1 MASVLGRKFRHD
13 GVGMNNKSGGGPPQS
28 GPHPPNVPEHSL
40 GGVHPAG
47 GAKGGLRPAGV
58 VPKLAQ
64 PKLQAKTHHQG
75 EPIVLE
81 DDDWNILKSK
91 GSLSAKAFFTLLGGL
106 MLFNL
111 FAYAVVKG
119 LIQPSRQVLDLEKMG
134 ILYGIWFVLC
144 LVSFY
149 LLTNVFL
156 KRWARILGRP
166 VSSGWKSFLRL
177 CMLSPTLSV
186 PLLLITSMFSF
197 NGAIPERPAKWTIAK
212 LMVGA
217 FILTQ
222 VAVMMMPAKIFDNR
236 KYAIL
241 ASMKQN
247 LPAGAQIPF
256 LIPDGMLG
264 TMYPYLTPTQR
275 YFYWLGTDWI
285 RAATLAK
292 YADQPGSALCKAK
305 LTYLG
310 AEVQDCFFGNFRK
323 MAEVAPFASPF
334 AILWFETQYRTKVLG
349 AGFGDAGSAVA
360 QAAKDEKTLA
370 EQMESTGDA
379 EKDAAIGLAMQAQIE
394 MRAQRELAQKAFAST
409 LLMVSNQLELLEASP
424 YFKSRRRFTAP
435 HWLIQAMG
443 SPEVPMIEAGQ
454 DFQRFYV
461 AEKIYPVIKFQLEN
475 IEQKFGE
482 ARDKLGPIAVDIE
495 AAIRD
500 VNFRVQQIKADPMLI
515 RHE

>member
-1 MASVLGRKFRHD
+1 
-13 GVGMNNKSGGGPPQS
+13 MNNKGDGPPSSGSNPNGPNSIGLRENSLSGVSTGGTSQS
-28 GPHPPNVPEHSL
+28 GFSAK
-40 GGVHPAG
+40 AG
-47 GAKGGLRPAGV
+47 LKPAGV

-64 PKLQAKTHHQG
+64 PKFQPKAPRQ
-75 EPIVLE
+75 EEAIVLE

-111 FAYAVVKG
+111 FVYAIIKG
-119 LIQPSRQVLDLEKMG
+119 LVQPARQVLDVEKMAT
-134 ILYGIWFVLC
+134 LYGIWFVLC
-144 LVSFY
+144 LASFY

-166 VSSGWKSFLRL
+166 VTSGWKSFLRL

-186 PLLLITSMFSF
+186 PLLLITSLFTF
-197 NGAIPERPAKWTIAK
+197 NGAVPERPPKWLIAK
-212 LMVGA
+212 MILGA
-217 FILTQ
+217 LVLTQ
-222 VAVMMMPAKIFDNR
+222 VAVMLMPSKIFDNR

-241 ASMKQN
+241 ASMKQV
-247 LPAGAQIPF
+247 LPAGSQIPF
-256 LIPDGMLG
+256 LIPDGMLAG
-264 TMYPYLTPTQR
+264 MYPYLTPTQR

-292 YADQPGSALCKAK
+292 HADDPASSLCKSK

-310 AEVQDCFFGNFRK
+310 AEVQDCYFGSFRK
-323 MAEVAPFASPF
+323 MADVAPFASPF
-334 AILWFETQYRTKVLG
+334 AILWFETKYRTRVLG
-349 AGFGDAGSAVA
+349 TGFGDAGAAAMNASGSESSAA
-360 QAAKDEKTLA
+360 DGI
-370 EQMESTGDA
+370 ESTGDP
-379 EKDAAIGLAMQAQIE
+379 EKDAAIRLAAQAQME
-394 MRAQRELAQKAFAST
+394 MLAQRELAQKAFAGT

-435 HWLIQAMG
+435 HWLIQALG

-454 DFQRFYV
+454 DFQRYYV

-475 IEQKFGE
+475 IEQKFAD
-482 ARDKLGPIAVDIE
+482 ARDKMGPIAVDID
-495 AAIRD
+495 AALRD
-500 VNFRVQQIKADPMLI
+500 VNFRIQQIKADPMLI